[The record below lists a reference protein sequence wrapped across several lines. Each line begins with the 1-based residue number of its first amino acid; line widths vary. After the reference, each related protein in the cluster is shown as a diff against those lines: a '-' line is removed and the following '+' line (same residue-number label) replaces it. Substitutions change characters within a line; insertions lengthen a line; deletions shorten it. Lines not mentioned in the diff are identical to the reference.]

1 MARKW
6 FFAKGQG
13 GWVDDASA
21 EGNHPIFVKGQS
33 GYIADSAGD
42 DTVPF
47 FAKGQ
52 SGHIYTTSV
61 EPEPDDDAKG
71 VKRTTR
77 KK

>member
-6 FFAKGQG
+6 FFGKGQG
-13 GWVDDASA
+13 GWVDDAAA
-21 EGNHPIFVKGQS
+21 EGNHYVFVKGQY

-42 DTVPF
+42 DTKPF
-47 FAKGQ
+47 MAKGQ
-52 SGHIYTTSV
+52 SGNIYTTSV
-61 EPEPDDDAKG
+61 EPEDDDAKG